1 MPRRKDCII
10 NDSITDALFIL
21 LDKKHINDI
30 SITELIQ
37 KAGVSRNSF
46 YRNFET
52 LEDIAYKYFMQ
63 GSYAWWENIV
73 EKEHIQDITVIGKTL
88 FEHFYMI
95 RERIVLAY
103 ERGLSS
109 AFIKHIFD
117 CAFRERN
124 ANDKQQCYSVARVTG
139 LICGLMNEWVKGK
152 MTDSPEY
159 VAAFLNPQNAY
170 KPVNSSI

>member
-1 MPRRKDCII
+1 MPRRKDRII

-21 LDKKHINDI
+21 LNKKHINDI

-52 LEDIAYKYFMQ
+52 LEDIAYKYFMNV
-63 GSYAWWENIV
+63 ANMWWENSII
-73 EKEHIQDITVIGKTL
+73 KEHIQDTNAIVKSL
-88 FEHFYMI
+88 FEHFYTI
-95 RERIVLAY
+95 KERIILTY
-103 ERGLSS
+103 EKGLSS
-109 AFIKHIFD
+109 AFIRHIFD
-117 CAFRERN
+117 CAFAGRN
-124 ANDKQQCYSVARVTG
+124 PTDKKQSYSVARVSG
-139 LICGLMNEWVKGK
+139 LICGIMNEWVKRK

-159 VAAFLNPQNAY
+159 VASFLNPQNAY

>member
-21 LDKKHINDI
+21 LKKKHINDI

-63 GSYAWWENIV
+63 SSYAWWDNIV
-73 EKEHIQDITVIGKTL
+73 VKEHIQDITMIGRTL
-88 FEHFYMI
+88 FEHFYTI
-95 RERIVLAY
+95 KDRIILAY
-103 ERGLSS
+103 EKGLSS
-109 AFIKHIFD
+109 AFTRHIFD

-124 ANDKQQCYSVARVTG
+124 ANDKHQCYLVARVAG

-152 MTDSPEY
+152 MTESPEY
-159 VAAFLNPQNAY
+159 VASFLSPDNAY
-170 KPVNSSI
+170 RPANSNI